1 MALNPSNGGNLEE
14 LVVERVKTAWWMN
27 DLRRCKLFVVH
38 RSFAI
43 SPSQHRDTYMLK
55 MRLEAQSRRRRAMHT
70 MSTGAAAGGAGPGDD
85 PMKANSS
92 ENAMARMARG
102 ELFDEEECLTD
113 DEQLDVLPG

>member
-1 MALNPSNGGNLEE
+1 M
-14 LVVERVKTAWWMN
+14 
-27 DLRRCKLFVVH
+27 
-38 RSFAI
+38 I
-43 SPSQHRDTYMLK
+43 K

-70 MSTGAAAGGAGPGDD
+70 MSTGVPSGGGPTDD
-85 PMKANSS
+85 LKQNNS

>member
-1 MALNPSNGGNLEE
+1 MA
-14 LVVERVKTAWWMN
+14 T
-27 DLRRCKLFVVH
+27 
-38 RSFAI
+38 
-43 SPSQHRDTYMLK
+43 SPSKHRDTYMIK

-70 MSTGAAAGGAGPGDD
+70 SGVTGSGPGDD
-85 PMKANSS
+85 VMKPNTS

>member
-1 MALNPSNGGNLEE
+1 
-14 LVVERVKTAWWMN
+14 
-27 DLRRCKLFVVH
+27 
-38 RSFAI
+38 
-43 SPSQHRDTYMLK
+43 MLK

-70 MSTGAAAGGAGPGDD
+70 MSTGVAGSGGGAPTDD
-85 PMKANSS
+85 LKQNNS